1 MIERTTTTGFGN
13 RVTYAGMDT
22 LDKRARKAVE
32 SAQGGRVDWT
42 LAYTD
47 YTRAANHTAYAAA
60 NRVPLFRTA
69 RPVPLDR
76 HLSIERLATAL
87 ANGTPRDE
95 LIEMIDDDVLRR
107 TGVDIHGKSFKNG
120 ETFGARVPVSGY
132 FSPELTLFVLKL
144 ILKGARVV
152 PITEHGE
159 EPVPYGVTV
168 VAPFADQA
176 LNALQ
181 ITEGLARLGRQ
192 FLTPAQR
199 NTYNEARNAAITR
212 RSEALAAA
220 TDSGSLP
227 AVPPE
232 LDPINEYASFLQN
245 PVSLRDLVH
254 DSYPRPKEGEEV
266 RDDLAAR
273 LEPDLEALNKFTGM
287 AWVGGGGAIDDFGNN
302 TRDWMLLEAFIKG
315 GKPVAGICYGS
326 IVLAQVKDSLTG
338 VYLLQGHFATGH
350 GDADNYTEDT
360 ATMNPDGT
368 YHPSISGA
376 APINLGDMLK
386 QAIGPEEGGY
396 VAELGQA
403 PMAVMSAGAI
413 VTGNTVEDGDSAAD
427 LWLASQMGGL
437 RGDYFIAG
445 DGLGRVLTKDDPA
458 VERVARW

>member
-1 MIERTTTTGFGN
+1 MTERTVTGFGN
-13 RVTYAGMDT
+13 RVTHPALDT
-22 LDKRARKAVE
+22 LDTKVRTTVE
-32 SAQGGRVDWT
+32 SARGQRIDWSR
-42 LAYTD
+42 AYGS
-47 YTRAANHTAYAAA
+47 YTEAAKHTAYASA
-60 NRVPLFRTA
+60 NKAPLFREA

-76 HLSIERLATAL
+76 NLRIERLATAL
-87 ANGTPRDE
+87 SNGTPRDE
-95 LIEMIDDDVLRR
+95 LIEMIDDDVLTR
-107 TGVDIHGKSFKNG
+107 TGVDIRGKSFLNG
-120 ETFGARVPVSGY
+120 ETFGVRVPVSGY
-132 FSPELTLFVLKL
+132 FSPELTLFVRKL
-144 ILKGARVV
+144 MLKGARVV

-181 ITEGLARLGRQ
+181 ITEGIARLGRQ

-199 NTYNEARNAAITR
+199 DRYSEARGVAITR
-212 RSEALAAA
+212 NESLAAVGDA
-220 TDSGSLP
+220 GSLA

-232 LDPINEYASFLQN
+232 LDPINEHAGFLKN

-254 DSYPRPKEGEEV
+254 DSYPRPRQGEEV
-266 RDDLAAR
+266 RDGFAAR
-273 LEPDLEALNKFTGM
+273 LELDMNALDAFAGL
-287 AWVGGGGAIDDFGNN
+287 AWVGGGGAIGDFGNN
-302 TRDWMLLEAFIKG
+302 TRDWMLLEAFVKG

-338 VYLLQGHFATGH
+338 AYLLQGHFATGH
-350 GDADNYTEDT
+350 GDADNYTENT

-368 YHPSISGA
+368 YNPSISGA
-376 APINLGDMLK
+376 APINLSDMLK

-396 VAELGQA
+396 VTELGQA
-403 PMAVMSAGAI
+403 PLAVLSGGAI

-427 LWLASQMGGL
+427 LWLASQLGGL

-445 DGLGRVLTKDDPA
+445 DGLGRVLMKDDPA